1 MSDENETPDG
11 DTGILVWFHR
21 DAADAL
27 DALARRTRLVGDL
40 VKALGPGNCATAI
53 RELQRLTRITCEL
66 AHLQFA
72 HLNERTDP

>member
-1 MSDENETPDG
+1 MADEHDTPDG

-27 DALARRTRLVGDL
+27 DALSRRTRLVGDL
-40 VKALGPGNCATAI
+40 VKALGPGACETAI

-66 AHLQFA
+66 ASFQFA
-72 HLNERTDP
+72 HLEPKE